1 MKYDF
6 DTPIDRRGTDSVKW
20 DLIPD
25 TLPMW
30 VADMDFAAPPKVLEA
45 LQRKLDTKIFGYQL
59 VPDRFGE
66 AVADWW
72 TRRHH
77 WKVDPGWVIYT
88 TGVIPAIT
96 SIVKRITNVG
106 DNVALMTPVYNTFYN
121 SILNTG
127 RHVIEAPMLYE
138 DGEYQVDWD
147 GLEQVLAHPLTTMMI
162 VCNPHNPTGHVWST
176 EELQRIGF
184 LCARY
189 DVKVLADEIH
199 CDLTLPGVNYHP
211 FGEVCCNPDNM
222 ITCVS
227 VSKAFNLAGLQ
238 AAAVIVPNP
247 ALRKVIDRGLNSD
260 ELAEPNAFA
269 VAGMVAALTESAD
282 WLDELREYLADNRKA
297 VEEFLAKEL
306 PQIHAVKQE
315 ATYLMWLDLGAIV
328 PDTKP
333 LCEHIR
339 KTTGLWVIAGC
350 QYHGNG
356 QRFVRLNIA
365 CPRSTLL
372 DGLER
377 LKKGIE
383 SYKQ

>member
-1 MKYDF
+1 MYDF
-6 DTPIDRRGTDSVKW
+6 DTPVDRRGTDSVKW

-45 LQRKLDTKIFGYQL
+45 LQAKLDTKVFGYQL
-59 VPDRFGE
+59 VPDRFRE
-66 AVADWW
+66 AVAEWW
-72 TRRHH
+72 TRRHR
-77 WKVDPGWVIYT
+77 WKVDPEWVIYV

-127 RHVIEAPMLYE
+127 RHVIESPMRYV
-138 DGEYQVDWD
+138 DGQYQVDWE
-147 GLEQVLAHPLTTMMI
+147 GLDKVLAHPLTTMMI
-162 VCNPHNPTGHVWST
+162 VCNPHNPTGHVWSE
-176 EELQRIGF
+176 EELARIGY
-184 LCARY
+184 LCARH

-199 CDLTLPGVNYHP
+199 CDLTLPEVDYHP
-211 FGEVCCNPDNM
+211 FGEVCGNPDNM

-247 ALRKVIDRGLNSD
+247 SLRKVIDRGLNSD

-282 WLDELREYLADNRKA
+282 WLDELREYLAANREV
-297 VEEFLAKEL
+297 VEDYLQANL
-306 PQIHAVKQE
+306 PALRAIKQE
-315 ATYLMWLDLGAIV
+315 ATYLMWIDVGGVTEDA
-328 PDTKP
+328 KP

-339 KTTGLWVIAGC
+339 ATTGLWVIAGN
-350 QYHGNG
+350 QYHGDG
-356 QRFVRLNIA
+356 YHFVRLNIA
-365 CPRSTLL
+365 CPKATLL
-372 DGLER
+372 DGLAR
-377 LKKGIE
+377 LKKGIDT
-383 SYKQ
+383 YKQ